1 MIYSENILICI
12 GMPLLIAMFYARKSA
27 RYFTAACLTGMFVCL
42 LSGYISG
49 YINLASGMTLE
60 ESAVYVAPIIEEIMK
75 LLPLLF
81 CMFVLGLGEQLL
93 LNAAVA
99 IGVGF
104 AVFEN
109 CVYLLQAGAESL
121 FLTLIRGLAV
131 GVMHVVS
138 MLLLDLGLT
147 LMKQFRAISVPAVV
161 GAACL
166 SIIFHGLYN
175 LLVSRPGVSAWVGY
189 CLPLLIA
196 VLYYRFFFGVIHLD
210 TENPQKCDRL

>member
-12 GMPLLIAMFYARKSA
+12 GMPLLIAMFYTRKSA

-81 CMFVLGLGEQLL
+81 CMFVIGLEDQPL

-99 IGVGF
+99 IGAGF

-109 CVYLLQAGAESL
+109 CVYLLQFGMESL
-121 FLTLIRGLAV
+121 FLMLIRGLAV
-131 GVMHVVS
+131 GVMHVAS

-147 LMKQFRAISVPAVV
+147 LMKRYRAISVPAVV
-161 GAACL
+161 GAATL
-166 SIIFHGLYN
+166 PIVFHGLYN
-175 LLVSRPGVSAWVGY
+175 LLVSQPGASAWVGY
-189 CLPLLIA
+189 CLPLLVA
-196 VLYYRFFFGVIHLD
+196 GAYYQLFFSLL
-210 TENPQKCDRL
+210 NPEKKEPSE